1 MKKIYFS
8 ICTVFS
14 ALTLNAQQ
22 TIGFE
27 NVNLSPESFNN
38 GSSGSGGFI
47 ENGVVFSNEY
57 FSSGDYAT
65 GFSVSNKTDKTTV
78 GYGNQYSAYTGSGYN
93 SSNYGVFTPDGNIS
107 FAGQGVDLQSFKITN
122 TTYAALSM
130 RDGDPAGQ
138 YSFAKQF
145 GSINNA
151 KGNPDGTNGADYFR
165 VWTIAHREDG
175 SKIDSTVFYLAD
187 FRSLDNSKDYILDT
201 WEHVDFTFLKETVY
215 KLSFKFESSD
225 NSVYSGVSYPNT
237 PSYFVIDNL
246 IINKSTGLKESTL
259 SSVSVYPNPIQ
270 NELTISGEN
279 GLLELVDLT
288 GKILISKEH
297 YNYTILNVSDLNSGS
312 YILKLTSENGTLI
325 QKLVK

>member
-8 ICTVFS
+8 ICTIFT

-57 FSSGDYAT
+57 HSSSYGDYAT

-78 GYGNQYSAYTGSGYN
+78 GFVNQYSAYTGSGYN
-93 SSNYGVFTPDGNIS
+93 SSNYGVFTPDGSIT
-107 FAGQGVDLQSFKITN
+107 FAGQGVDVHSFNITN

-130 RDGDPAGQ
+130 RDGDQ
-138 YSFAKQF
+138 FAKKF
-145 GSINNA
+145 GSVNGP
-151 KGNPDGTNGADYFR
+151 GNTTPDGTNGADYFR
-165 VWTIAHREDG
+165 VWTIAHRENG

-187 FRSLDNSKDYILDT
+187 FRSEDNNKDYILNT
-201 WEHVDFTFLKETVY
+201 WGHVDLTFIKETVY

-225 NSVYSGVSYPNT
+225 VGSYGMNT
-237 PSYFVIDNL
+237 PAFFAIDNL

-259 SSVSVYPNPIQ
+259 ATVSVYPNPIQ

-279 GLLELVDLT
+279 GLIELIDLT

-297 YNYTILNVSDLNSGS
+297 YNYTVLNVSDLISGS
-312 YILKLTSENGTLI
+312 YILKLTNENETLI

>member
-8 ICTVFS
+8 ICTVFT

-38 GSSGSGGFI
+38 GASGSGGFI

-57 FSSGDYAT
+57 HISDWGNYAT
-65 GFSVSNKTDKTTV
+65 GFSVSNKTDITTV
-78 GYGNQYSAYTGSGYN
+78 GLDNQYSAITGSGYN
-93 SSNYGVFTPDGNIS
+93 SSNYGVFTPEGSIT
-107 FAGQGVDLQSFKITN
+107 FAGQGVDIHSFNITN

-130 RDGDPAGQ
+130 RDGDQ
-138 YSFAKQF
+138 FAKKF
-145 GSINNA
+145 GSVNGPENTTL
-151 KGNPDGTNGADYFR
+151 DGTNGADYFR

-175 SKIDSTVFYLAD
+175 SKIDSIVFYLAD
-187 FRSLDNSKDYILDT
+187 FRSLDNSQDYILNT
-201 WEHVDFTFLKETVY
+201 WGNVDLTFLKETVY
-215 KLSFKFESSD
+215 KLSFKFETSD
-225 NSVYSGVSYPNT
+225 VGEYGMNT
-237 PSYFVIDNL
+237 PAYFAIDNL
-246 IINKSTGLKESTL
+246 VINKSTGLKESTL
-259 SSVSVYPNPIQ
+259 SSVSIYPNPIQ

-279 GLLELVDLT
+279 GLIELVDLT

>member
-8 ICTVFS
+8 ICTVFT

-78 GYGNQYSAYTGSGYN
+78 GLVNQYSSFTGSGYN
-93 SSNYGVFTPDGNIS
+93 SSNYGVFTPEGSIT
-107 FAGQGVDLQSFKITN
+107 FAGQGVDVQSFKITN

-138 YSFAKQF
+138 FAFAKKF

-151 KGNPDGTNGADYFR
+151 QETPDGTNGADYFR

-175 SKIDSTVFYLAD
+175 AKIDSIVFYLAD
-187 FRSLDNSKDYILDT
+187 FRSTDNSQDYILDT
-201 WEHVDFTFLKETVY
+201 WRNVDLTFLKETVY
-215 KLSFKFESSD
+215 KLSFRFESSD
-225 NSVYSGVSYPNT
+225 VGTYGMNT
-237 PSYFVIDNL
+237 PAYFALDNL
-246 IINKSTGLKESTL
+246 IINKSTGLKESTFF
-259 SSVSVYPNPIQ
+259 SVSVYPNPIQ

-279 GLLELVDLT
+279 GLIELVDLT

-297 YNYTILNVSDLNSGS
+297 YNYTILNVSDLNSGT

>member
-8 ICTVFS
+8 ICTIFT

-38 GSSGSGGFI
+38 GSGGSGGFI

-57 FSSGDYAT
+57 HISNWGNYAT
-65 GFSVSNKTDKTTV
+65 GFSVSNKTDKTSA
-78 GYGNQYSAYTGSGYN
+78 GFENQYSAFTGSGYN
-93 SSNYGVFTPDGNIS
+93 SSNYGVFTPDGSIT
-107 FAGQGVDLQSFKITN
+107 FAGQGVDVRSFNITN

-130 RDGDPAGQ
+130 KDGDPSGQ
-138 YSFAKQF
+138 FAFAKKF

-151 KGNPDGTNGADYFR
+151 QGIPDGTNGADYFR

-187 FRSLDNSKDYILDT
+187 FRSSDSNQDYILNT
-201 WEHVDFTFLKETVY
+201 WGHVDLTFLKETVY
-215 KLSFKFESSD
+215 KLSFRFESSD
-225 NSVYSGVSYPNT
+225 VGTYGMNT
-237 PSYFVIDNL
+237 PAYFALDNL
-246 IINKSTGLKESTL
+246 IINKSTGLKESSF
-259 SSVSVYPNPIQ
+259 SSVSIYPNPIQ

-279 GLLELVDLT
+279 GLIELVDLT
-288 GKILISKEH
+288 GKILVSKEH
-297 YNYTILNVSDLNSGS
+297 YNYTILNVSELNSGS
-312 YILKLTSENGTLI
+312 YILKLTNENGTLI

>member
-8 ICTVFS
+8 ICTVFT

-57 FSSGDYAT
+57 HISNWGNYAT
-65 GFSVSNKTDKTTV
+65 GFSVSNKTDKTTA
-78 GYGNQYSAYTGSGYN
+78 GSDNQYSAFTGSGYN
-93 SSNYGVFTPDGNIS
+93 SSNYGVFTPDGSIT
-107 FAGQGVDLQSFKITN
+107 FAGQGVDLKSFNITN
-122 TTYAALSM
+122 TSYAALSM
-130 RDGDPAGQ
+130 RDGDQ
-138 YSFAKQF
+138 FAKKF
-145 GSINNA
+145 GSTNGP
-151 KGNPDGTNGADYFR
+151 GNTTPDGTNGADYFR
-165 VWTIAHREDG
+165 VWTIAHRENG
-175 SKIDSTVFYLAD
+175 SKIDSIAFYLAD
-187 FRSLDNSKDYILDT
+187 FRSTDNSKDYILDT
-201 WEHVDFTFLKETVY
+201 WRHVDLTFLKETVY
-215 KLSFKFESSD
+215 KLSFRFESSD
-225 NSVYSGVSYPNT
+225 VGEYGMNT
-237 PSYFVIDNL
+237 PAYFALDNL

-279 GLLELVDLT
+279 GLIELVDLT

-297 YNYTILNVSDLNSGS
+297 FNYTVLNVSDLNSGS

-325 QKLVK
+325 QKLMK

>member
-8 ICTVFS
+8 ICTVFT
-14 ALTLNAQQ
+14 AFTLNAQQ

-57 FSSGDYAT
+57 HISNWGNYTT
-65 GFSVSNKTDKTTV
+65 GFSVSNKTDKTTA
-78 GYGNQYSAYTGSGYN
+78 GLDNQYSAFSGSGYN
-93 SSNYGVFTPDGNIS
+93 SSNYGVFTPDGSIT
-107 FAGQGVDLQSFKITN
+107 FAGQGVDLKSFNITN
-122 TTYAALSM
+122 TSYAALSM

-138 YSFAKQF
+138 FAFAKKF

-151 KGNPDGTNGADYFR
+151 QGNPDGTNGDDYFR
-165 VWTIAHREDG
+165 VWTIAHRENG

-187 FRSLDNSKDYILDT
+187 FRSSDNNKDYILDS
-201 WEHVDFTFLKETVY
+201 WGHVDFTFLKETVY

-225 NSVYSGVSYPNT
+225 VGAYGMNT
-237 PSYFVIDNL
+237 PDYFAIDNL
-246 IINKSTGLKESTL
+246 MINKSKGLKESTL

-279 GLLELVDLT
+279 GLIELVDLT

-297 YNYTILNVSDLNSGS
+297 FNYTVLNVSDLNSGS

>member
-8 ICTVFS
+8 ICTVFT

-57 FSSGDYAT
+57 FSSNDYSI

-130 RDGDPAGQ
+130 KDGDPAGQ
-138 YSFAKQF
+138 YAFAKQF

-165 VWTIAHREDG
+165 VWTIAHREDDA
-175 SKIDSTVFYLAD
+175 KIDSIVFYLAD
-187 FRSLDNSKDYILDT
+187 FRSTDNSQDYILDT
-201 WEHVDFTFLKETVY
+201 WRNVDLTFLKETVY
-215 KLSFKFESSD
+215 KLSFRFESSD
-225 NSVYSGVSYPNT
+225 VGEYGMNT
-237 PSYFVIDNL
+237 PAYFAIDNL
-246 IINKSTGLKESTL
+246 VINKSTGLKESTL
-259 SSVSVYPNPIQ
+259 SSVSIYPNPIQ

-279 GLLELVDLT
+279 GLIELVDLT